1 MTKDCF
7 VFLVIEFTV
16 KAISQ
21 IKETYI
27 NAFIW
32 MAEQLH

>member
-1 MTKDCF
+1 MTKNGF
-7 VFLVIEFTV
+7 VFLVMGFAV
-16 KAISQ
+16 KATSQ

-32 MAEQLH
+32 ITEQLH